1 MEQREIEIFLTLA
14 EELHFGRTAERLH
27 VSTTRVSQTI
37 RKVERQIGVPLF
49 ERTSRRVVLTPIGRH
64 LEEGLRPA
72 FQQTREVIARA
83 IAAGRG
89 VDGELVVGFVGTV
102 VGRFLHSVGEV
113 FQARHPACQIQI
125 REARYSDFLGLLRSG
140 ELDLALVPFPV
151 EEPDLV
157 SGPVLFSEPTVLAV
171 SSRHPFARR
180 KSVTLEDLARD
191 KVLHP
196 ASVPEYMKDALAPRT
211 TPSGKAIE
219 RGPEFGTV
227 QEMLSLIGAGQGM
240 FPVPVHA
247 TLYDTRPEHRLR
259 ADQRRGAEEARA
271 DLAGRRRDQ
280 QDPRLHPDSPGV
292 RGGQRLSPRP
302 LTPGAPGGIPGVTA
316 SESRG
321 REGRLVSCA

>member
-27 VSTTRVSQTI
+27 VSTTLVSQTI

-196 ASVPEYMKDALAPRT
+196 ASVPDYMKDAGPPYYPVGQGYRARPRVRHGPGDAVAHRPARACSPCLSTPPCT
-211 TPSGKAIE
+211 TPGRTSSTCRSATGY
-219 RGPEFGTV
+219 RG
-227 QEMLSLIGAGQGM
+227 SA
-240 FPVPVHA
+240 
-247 TLYDTRPEHRLR
+247 
-259 ADQRRGAEEARA
+259 
-271 DLAGRRRDQ
+271 
-280 QDPRLHPDSPGV
+280 
-292 RGGQRLSPRP
+292 
-302 LTPGAPGGIPGVTA
+302 
-316 SESRG
+316 
-321 REGRLVSCA
+321 C

>member
-113 FQARHPACQIQI
+113 FQAGIRPA
-125 REARYSDFLGLLRSG
+125 RFRSG
-140 ELDLALVPFPV
+140 RPVTATSSGCCAPANSTWHRPFPSRAR
-151 EEPDLV
+151 PGLG
-157 SGPVLFSEPTVLAV
+157 SGPVQRAYGAGRLV
-171 SSRHPFARR
+171 
-180 KSVTLEDLARD
+180 
-191 KVLHP
+191 P
-196 ASVPEYMKDALAPRT
+196 ASLRQAEVGHAGGSGPRQGAASGVRSRIHEGRPVPPYHP
-211 TPSGKAIE
+211 
-219 RGPEFGTV
+219 V
-227 QEMLSLIGAGQGM
+227 GQGYRAR
-240 FPVPVHA
+240 PRVQHGPGDAVAHRGRPGHVPRARPRH
-247 TLYDTRPEHRLR
+247 LYDTRPEIVYVPISDGVPRKRVLIWR
-259 ADQRRGAEEARA
+259 AAGETSRIRA
-271 DLAGRRRDQ
+271 FTQTAQEFVAANGY
-280 QDPRLHPDSPGV
+280 
-292 RGGQRLSPRP
+292 P
-302 LTPGAPGGIPGVTA
+302 LGP
-316 SESRG
+316 
-321 REGRLVSCA
+321 

>member
-1 MEQREIEIFLTLA
+1 VGE
-14 EELHFGRTAERLH
+14 
-27 VSTTRVSQTI
+27 
-37 RKVERQIGVPLF
+37 
-49 ERTSRRVVLTPIGRH
+49 
-64 LEEGLRPA
+64 A
-72 FQQTREVIARA
+72 FQAQ
-83 IAAGRG
+83 
-89 VDGELVVGFVGTV
+89 
-102 VGRFLHSVGEV
+102 
-113 FQARHPACQIQI
+113 HPACQIQI

-196 ASVPEYMKDALAPRT
+196 ASVPDYMKDALAPRT
-211 TPSGKAIE
+211 TPSGRAIE

-247 TLYDTRPEHRLR
+247 TLYDTRPDIVYVPISDGVPRKRVLIWR
-259 ADQRRGAEEARA
+259 AAGETSRIRA
-271 DLAGRRRDQ
+271 FTQTAQEFVAVNGY
-280 QDPRLHPDSPGV
+280 
-292 RGGQRLSPRP
+292 P
-302 LTPGAPGGIPGVTA
+302 LGP
-316 SESRG
+316 
-321 REGRLVSCA
+321 

>member
-72 FQQTREVIARA
+72 FQQTREAIARA

-89 VDGELVVGFVGTV
+89 VDGELVVGFIGTV
-102 VGRFLHSVGEV
+102 VGRFLHSVGEA

-140 ELDLALVPFPV
+140 ELDLALVPFLV

-171 SSRHPFARR
+171 SARHPFARR

-211 TPSGKAIE
+211 TPSGKPIE
-219 RGPEFGTV
+219 RGPDFSTV

-247 TLYDTRPEHRLR
+247 TRYDTRPDIVYVPISDGVPRKRVLIWR
-259 ADQRRGAEEARA
+259 ASGETSRIRA
-271 DLAGRRRDQ
+271 FTRTAQVFVAANG
-280 QDPRLHPDSPGV
+280 DPLGPDPG
-292 RGGQRLSPRP
+292 
-302 LTPGAPGGIPGVTA
+302 PGN
-316 SESRG
+316 
-321 REGRLVSCA
+321 